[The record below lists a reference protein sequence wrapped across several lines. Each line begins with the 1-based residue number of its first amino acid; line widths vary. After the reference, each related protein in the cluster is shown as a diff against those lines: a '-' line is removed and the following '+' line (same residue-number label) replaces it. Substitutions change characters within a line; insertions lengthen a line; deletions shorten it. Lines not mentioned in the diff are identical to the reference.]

1 MDIWINIWTVV
12 FALTILVF
20 GTLVVVVGIGG
31 WADIKAMFRTL
42 DAHDDSEEP

>member
-1 MDIWINIWTVV
+1 MDIWINIWTAV

-31 WADIKAMFRTL
+31 WADIKAMFKTL
-42 DAHDDSEEP
+42 DAQDDAEES